1 MLPVVSVV
9 LSFFVI
15 LGLIRWKVPI
25 GLAMLAGAI
34 ISAIGGG
41 LFGRPML
48 EVTILTLSSPT
59 TWELALTI
67 GFVSALGKIM
77 EKAGLLTLLIE
88 NLRKIIRDTRIILV
102 ALPSLIGMLMFPGG
116 AILSAPMVG
125 ELGNLQKMNSAEKTF
140 ANLMFR
146 HLWHLIFPLI
156 PSMILA
162 SQLARVNPL
171 GIVAFNLPLALV
183 AFFVTFAILFRG
195 RGMGK
200 NEDYE
205 GFGIGAVL
213 NLIKALGPMLLAII
227 LGLVLDIYFPLALG
241 AGILLVYVYLWM
253 GEKLSFLKY
262 LVFLFKSVNWNIF
275 LAIFPIIYFKDVLEV
290 GGAVEQVAFFFQDQ
304 GIPLPFLMIFVP
316 FIGGFFTGSNT
327 ANIGISFPLL
337 LPMFPADNYVI
348 YVGFAYLSGVVGYL
362 VSPVHLC
369 MILTKDYFQCELGK
383 LYQVFLIPNGA
394 VMFAAIILFMFLR

>member
-1 MLPVVSVV
+1 MLPVASVV

-15 LGLIRWKVPI
+15 LGLIRWKIPI

-41 LFGRPML
+41 LFGGQMF
-48 EVTILTLSSPT
+48 EVAFITLTSST

-77 EKAGLLTLLIE
+77 EKAGLMTLLIE
-88 NLRKIIRDTRIILV
+88 SLQKIIRDARIIMV
-102 ALPSLIGMLMFPGG
+102 ILPSLIGMLMFPGG
-116 AILSAPMVG
+116 AILSAPMIG
-125 ELGNLQKMNSAEKTF
+125 ELGSMQKMNSAEKTF

-146 HLWHLIFPLI
+146 HLLHLIFPLI

-171 GIVAFNLPLALV
+171 GIVAFNFPLALV
-183 AFFVTFAILFRG
+183 AFFVSFYILFRG
-195 RGMGK
+195 RGRGK
-200 NEDYE
+200 NKNYE
-205 GFGIGAVL
+205 GLNRVSLL
-213 NLIKALGPMLLAII
+213 NLLKALGPMLLAII
-227 LGLVLDIYFPLALG
+227 LGLVFDIYFPLALG
-241 AGILLVYVYLWM
+241 AGIILVYFYLWL
-253 GEKLSFLKY
+253 EKKLPFFRY
-262 LVFLFKSVNWNIF
+262 IVFLFKSVNWNIF

-290 GGAVEQVAFFFQDQ
+290 GGAVEQVAIFFQKQ

-337 LPMFPADNYVI
+337 LPMFPMDNYII

-369 MILTKDYFQCELGK
+369 LILTKDYFKCEVGK
-383 LYQVFLIPNGA
+383 LYQFFLVPNAA
-394 VMFAAIILFMFLR
+394 VMIAATVLFLVLR